1 MPAEQAQ
8 IHLMTASPITLRAC
22 IPAPDQVMPERAY
35 FKYLDFYK
43 KTLFHTPFLSR
54 GRAVTLLEYRDAK
67 IVFEVDDWFNL
78 LPQGVQ
84 RYLLPLQSMY
94 AKWYDQNVRDL
105 TQNYSYCAL
114 CKTKQTNLQR
124 HHMQHHAH
132 WRTIWFCPIP
142 GCPSSL
148 STKEGLV
155 KHLQSRPHARGVE
168 LNLGRRVAKQI
179 ANQNCY
185 WPVTQVMA
193 DKLLVASKRL
203 ICYVALYSM
212 AGVAMENR
220 LFRIH
225 PNTRDT
231 PFMEPCAAFLTPKMR
246 LSQVMPSGCHLR
258 RFAQPPANQLAVAD
272 RPSASDYPEV
282 EESITPE
289 EMRVAVTTPVFQP
302 YRGETGRAWMAKE
315 YGVTM
320 DTSSL
325 MSSETERDDT
335 DDEVC
340 SFDLGPEPYDPNN
353 KARLPSDEWL
363 DDHQQG
369 LQPGSSEQQ
378 YDPYDR
384 YLAMPIQPSILDMMR
399 SEMETSE
406 LSQPPPPP
414 ERAPP
419 KTIRWDFDYNRDE
432 PPTVQRLTEEP
443 LQHSTPRADPRTPS
457 VRHRPALKLPCPRAS
472 SAPPTSHP
480 AKRAA
485 LQYLPVTEEITPPIT
500 PPRAQ
505 AKTPEPDIEVVPYTP
520 PPATKHGRSR
530 GRGTWRAQQKPAPG
544 VGMRSKTRA
553 AELEKRENA
562 QAQAAHAR
570 WPPSPDISE
579 DIQKL
584 TRELHISDV
593 PRNTHRELERV
604 LPSGEDDT
612 EQTSRQPPATGLITR
627 HQDTYFIP
635 PPSRAVGGVRGR
647 SVPVSTATLG
657 LIHRQDPALAAQL
670 REDPGS
676 LMTQQTR
683 RRVYST
689 MRLIRTG
696 MLGQMA
702 SLQQWEE
709 AMNRQ
714 DDL

>member
-1 MPAEQAQ
+1 MPLVAGVNEDWDEFTTGTQIMRPDWDFSPIRMRTMHHLPHIFFDTLRPERPDCPVLIPSSFSRSRDRVISLDIYSYEPCGLPTGNFKPAEQAQ
-8 IHLMTASPITLRAC
+8 IRLMTASPITLRAC
-22 IPAPDQVMPERAY
+22 IPAPDQVTPERAY
-35 FKYLDFYK
+35 FKDLDFYK

-67 IVFEVDDWFNL
+67 SVFEVDDWFSL

-124 HHMQHHAH
+124 HHMQHHAR

-148 STKEGLV
+148 SSKEGLV
-155 KHLQSRPHARGVE
+155 KHLQSRPHGRGIE
-168 LNLGRRVAKQI
+168 LNLGRKVAKQI

-185 WPVTQVMA
+185 WPITQVMA

-203 ICYVALYSM
+203 IRYIALYSM

-225 PNTRDT
+225 PNARDT
-231 PFMEPCAAFLTPKMR
+231 PFMEACAAFLTPKMS

-289 EMRVAVTTPVFQP
+289 EMRAAVTTPVFQP
-302 YRGETGRAWMAKE
+302 YRGETGRVWMAKE
-315 YGVTM
+315 YGVAM

-340 SFDLGPEPYDPNN
+340 LFDLGPEPYDPNI

-378 YDPYDR
+378 SDPYDR

-406 LSQPPPPP
+406 LTEPPPPP
-414 ERAPP
+414 VRAPP
-419 KTIRWDFDYNRDE
+419 KTLRWDFDYTTDE
-432 PPTVQRLTEEP
+432 PPNVQCMPEEP
-443 LQHSTPRADPRTPS
+443 RHSTPRADPKTPS
-457 VRHRPALKLPCPRAS
+457 ERLRPALELPRPRAS
-472 SAPPTSHP
+472 SAPPKSHP
-480 AKRAA
+480 AKRTA

-505 AKTPEPDIEVVPYTP
+505 AKTPETDIEVVPDTP

-530 GRGTWRAQQKPAPG
+530 DRGTWRAQQKSAPG
-544 VGMRSKTRA
+544 VGTRSKTRA

-593 PRNTHRELERV
+593 PRNT
-604 LPSGEDDT
+604 
-612 EQTSRQPPATGLITR
+612 
-627 HQDTYFIP
+627 
-635 PPSRAVGGVRGR
+635 
-647 SVPVSTATLG
+647 
-657 LIHRQDPALAAQL
+657 
-670 REDPGS
+670 
-676 LMTQQTR
+676 
-683 RRVYST
+683 
-689 MRLIRTG
+689 
-696 MLGQMA
+696 
-702 SLQQWEE
+702 
-709 AMNRQ
+709 
-714 DDL
+714 